1 MKRNRNDRTT
11 NSSEAMNSKQKG
23 KKDPHSYGFI
33 SHKKILKK
41 FQSER
46 IETQTMTRIM
56 QHSNYNVSVCGPA
69 VWIDAK
75 DVDQLMLASSSFH
88 DQSSHYNLP
97 RCPSSPSSKKRIKKD
112 NEYSSPTHISECIQT
127 EQTIK
132 DIGLRRV
139 SKRLSK
145 LFDDVDDDSEDDDKS
160 LEHMVYSDD
169 ESSIEDEDLYDVDSS
184 SGEVCQVAILERIR
198 QFSQLLFPRR
208 DMMEIGDYK

>member
-1 MKRNRNDRTT
+1 MV
-11 NSSEAMNSKQKG
+11 
-23 KKDPHSYGFI
+23 
-33 SHKKILKK
+33 
-41 FQSER
+41 R
-46 IETQTMTRIM
+46 II

-75 DVDQLMLASSSFH
+75 GVDQLISPSSSFH
-88 DQSSHYNLP
+88 DQSPHYNLP
-97 RCPSSPSSKKRIKKD
+97 RCPSSPPSKKRIKRD
-112 NEYSSPTHISECIQT
+112 NECSSPTHVSESIQT
-127 EQTIK
+127 EQRIK

-169 ESSIEDEDLYDVDSS
+169 ESSIEDEDLYDVDDSS